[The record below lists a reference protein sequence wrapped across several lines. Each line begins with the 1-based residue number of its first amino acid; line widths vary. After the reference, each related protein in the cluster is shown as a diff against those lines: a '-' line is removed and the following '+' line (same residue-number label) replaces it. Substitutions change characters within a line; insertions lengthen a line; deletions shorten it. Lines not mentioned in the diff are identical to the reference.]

1 MNRINVFKTR
11 DFGDL
16 FQDSFQYIFR
26 NAKSL
31 LLPLLMWVVPLTAI
45 SGILNAYHSQDTMDS
60 ILEGITGGD
69 MEGILEDL
77 VRNNEL
83 IPFWIYP
90 VILVIAVMATGMT
103 GAFIYEHMLVHLHE
117 PEKLEEPEHLRDR
130 AFNSMGRLIG
140 SFLVILAFVFL
151 GVLVFSMLVAFA
163 VQLSPV
169 IASILGFMGFLGL
182 FYAGVPLYLVFIIQ
196 LYEDVGPIEAIK
208 RSFKLIRGNWWMT
221 FGLVLV
227 LSILLGLVAAPVT
240 ASLSLSGAMGIP
252 ALIFGQLV
260 LAAVSTLV
268 NTPVWVAVGLQ
279 YFNITDMSSPGDYM
293 EEAIDQIGNE

>member
-16 FQDSFQYIFR
+16 FQDSFQYVFR

-45 SGILNAYHSQDTMDS
+45 SGILNAYHSKDTMDA

-69 MEGILEDL
+69 MEGIMDEL

-90 VILVIAVMATGMT
+90 VILVVAVMATGLS
-103 GAFIYEHMLVHLHE
+103 GGFIFEHMLIHLHE
-117 PEKLEEPEHLRDR
+117 PDKLEEAEYLRDR

-151 GVLVFSMLVAFA
+151 ATIAFAMLVGLAA
-163 VQLSPV
+163 QVSTTL
-169 IASILGFMGFLGL
+169 AGILGFAGFLGL
-182 FYAGVPLYLVFIIQ
+182 FYAGVPLYMVFIIQ
-196 LYEDVGPIEAIK
+196 LYEDVGPMEAIK

-221 FGLVLV
+221 FGLILV
-227 LSILLGLVAAPVT
+227 LSILLALVAMPVT
-240 ASLSLSGAMGIP
+240 ASLSLSGTMGLP
-252 ALIFGQLV
+252 ALILGQIV
-260 LAAVSTLV
+260 LAAVGTLV
-268 NTPVWVAVGLQ
+268 NTPLWVAVGLQ
-279 YFNITDMSSPGDYM
+279 YFNITDMSSPVDYM
-293 EEAIDQIGNE
+293 DEAIDQIGNE